1 MRAKGLPQ
9 ITPFDF
15 GDEPL
20 NNGELTGV
28 QCIVPK
34 GDLPVEIYWTL
45 NANPIIT
52 GQDSFTIMRLNART
66 SALSIESLNAGHRG
80 IYKCVTKN
88 KAGIAE
94 LSAELKVNGMRSFN
108 RCAFVVFCIISVIIL
123 VLYTICL
130 PLKSQ
135 FK

>member
-1 MRAKGLPQ
+1 MLAEGLPQ

-45 NANPIIT
+45 NADPIIT
-52 GQDSFTIMRLNART
+52 GEDSFTIMRLNART
-66 SALSIESLNAGHRG
+66 SALSIESLNGRHRG
-80 IYKCVTKN
+80 QYKCITKN
-88 KAGIAE
+88 KAGISE
-94 LSAELKVNGMRSFN
+94 FSAELKINGMRSN
-108 RCAFVVFCIISVIIL
+108 IKYAFLCF
-123 VLYTICL
+123 VLFL
-130 PLKSQ
+130 LLSS
-135 FK
+135 FKIPNKNET